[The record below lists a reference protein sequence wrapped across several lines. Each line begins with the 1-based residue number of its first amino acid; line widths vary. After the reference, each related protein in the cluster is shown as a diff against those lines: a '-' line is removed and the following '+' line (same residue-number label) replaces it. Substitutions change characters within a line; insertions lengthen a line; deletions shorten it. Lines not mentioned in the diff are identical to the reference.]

1 LASLDMF
8 FNPGSVAVIGAA
20 REPHK
25 LGYGVLQNIIQYGY
39 AGPIYPINPQAEE
52 ILGLKAYPS
61 IMDVPGPV
69 ELAVIVVPAR
79 FVAPVLRECG
89 QKGVRG
95 VIIISAGFRETGT
108 AGLKAE
114 QELVEIARQY
124 KMRIIGP
131 NCLGLIDTVCSLNAS
146 FAAGMPQQGGIAFM
160 SQSGALCTAILDWA
174 LATHIGFSRFV
185 SFGNKADVD
194 EVDLLQAW
202 CEDPH
207 TRVIIAYLEAITNGV
222 RFMKT
227 ARSVTRRKPVIALKS
242 GITSAGSKAVSSHT
256 GSLAGSE
263 QAYDTAFRQ
272 SGVIRASSVQELFNL
287 SLAFAHQ
294 PPLRGNRVAIVT
306 NAGGPGIMATDA
318 LEIAGL
324 QLASL
329 ARETVEF
336 LQKHLPPAANFY
348 NPVDVLGDALADR
361 YGAALSAVLTDEQ
374 VDGAVVILTPQ
385 AMTQIVE
392 TAQVIGKTAAQY
404 DKPVV
409 SCFMGQEKVSQAY
422 ETLREHHLPN
432 YSFPEQAIN
441 ALGALYRY
449 HQWLERPEPD
459 IPRFAVDPERAYRTI
474 ETARDDNR
482 LTLGDMEAREVIA
495 AYGIPVPESQL
506 ACSPDEAVKLANAI
520 GYPVVMKIISP
531 DILHKSD
538 VGGVK
543 VGIMNP
549 AEVRDAYD
557 LITYRAR
564 RFMPDA
570 DIWGVSVQQMVPTG
584 KEIIIGVNRDPQ
596 FGPLIMFGMGGIY
609 VEVLKD
615 VTFRLAPLSRQDA
628 EEMIREI
635 RTYRLLRGVRGEPP
649 VDFQALTEVLLR
661 VSQLVMDFPE
671 IVELDINPLMA
682 LEDRAVAVD
691 MRMVVA
697 ARKQYRCQNCGEIF
711 TDEPVRQGRFI
722 YCSAACA
729 FEATRVEACDGRPV
743 GLAR

>member
-1 LASLDMF
+1 MASLDMF

-25 LGYGVLQNIIQYGY
+25 LGYGVLANIIQSGY
-39 AGPIYPINPQAEE
+39 PGPVYPINPKADE
-52 ILGLKAYPS
+52 ILGLRAYPS
-61 IMDVPGPV
+61 ILDVPESV

-79 FVAPVLRECG
+79 FVPATLRECG

-114 QELVEIARQY
+114 HDLVDIAKQY
-124 KMRIIGP
+124 GMRIIGP
-131 NCLGLIDTVCSLNAS
+131 NCLGIIDTIRPLNAS
-146 FAAGMPQQGGIAFM
+146 FAAGMPVHGEIAFM

-174 LATHIGFSRFV
+174 LAAQLGFSRFV

-207 TRVIIAYLEAITNGV
+207 TIIACLEAITNGT
-222 RFMKT
+222 RFIKT
-227 ARSVTRRKPVIALKS
+227 ARQVTQRKPVITLKS
-242 GITSAGSKAVSSHT
+242 GTTSAGSKAVSSHT

-263 QAYDTAFRQ
+263 QAYHTAFRQ
-272 SGVIRASSVQELFNL
+272 SGIIRASSVQELFDL
-287 SLAFAHQ
+287 SVAFASQ
-294 PPLRGNRVAIVT
+294 PPLQGNQVAIVT

-318 LEIAGL
+318 LETAGL

-329 ARETVEF
+329 ARETVAH
-336 LQKHLPPAANFY
+336 LQECLPPAANFY

-361 YGAALSAVLTDEQ
+361 YGAALAAVLRDDN
-374 VDGAVVILTPQ
+374 VNGVVVILTPQ

-392 TAQVIGKTAAQY
+392 TAQVVGEIAAQY
-404 DKPVV
+404 NKPVV

-422 ETLREHHLPN
+422 ETLRAHHIPN

-441 ALGALYRY
+441 VLGALYRY

-459 IPRFAVDPERAYRTI
+459 IPRFAVDPERASRAI

-495 AYGIPVPESQL
+495 AYGILVPDSRL
-506 ACSPDEAVKLANAI
+506 AHSPDEAVKLANAI

-543 VGIMNP
+543 VGIVNP
-549 AEVRDAYD
+549 TEVRDAYD

-661 VSQLVMDFPE
+661 VSQLVTDFPE

-691 MRMVVA
+691 MRLVVA
-697 ARKQYRCQNCGEIF
+697 ARKEYRCQYCGEIF
-711 TDEPVRQGRFI
+711 TTEPVRRGKLI
-722 YCSAACA
+722 YCSEACA
-729 FEATRVEACDGRPV
+729 FESTRVAACDGRP
-743 GLAR
+743 GGAAR